1 MKKILFIIN
10 LTLLAALSSC
20 SVKEDIAQV
29 ESYPVFRG
37 IMEAHDVASD
47 TRAYADESLHV
58 YWNRGDRASIF
69 FEKTFNREFEYK
81 GRDGTT
87 AGEFIR
93 YGSDPSSF
101 SEVDIE
107 SGYNYAI
114 FPYNYDNACDYD
126 GTLTVYF
133 PTTQTFNEGA
143 RGNGA
148 NIFMV
153 SRSVDGDFMFRHTA
167 GYLGLKLYGEGVTVA
182 SVEFKANNEESIT
195 GYPYVVFNDDDE
207 PFLTFDQYSEAG
219 SKVTLVCDPPVEL
232 GATAAEAKTFWF
244 TIPATALVKG
254 FTVTVIDTNGGTF
267 SKRRSSNY
275 VIERKVFKTMAAFEV
290 VTEGG
295 SDTPAEVPVT
305 SVQLSPSSTSL
316 EVGGTVTL
324 TATVLP
330 SNATNKSVAWTSSNR
345 SVATVDGNG
354 KVTAVAAGE
363 AVITVVTS
371 DGGFTASSTITVTS
385 STPEP
390 VAVESVSL
398 DQTDLTLDVG
408 GTATLTATVLPENAD
423 NKNVTWT
430 SSNSSIATVD
440 ASGKVTAVAPG
451 LAVII
456 VTTVDGGKIA
466 TCAVTVTNPAVPVQ
480 SVSLDK
486 TTLDLNVGENATLV
500 ATVLPENADDKS
512 VTWSSSNTAVATV
525 DATGKVT
532 AVAAGEAVITV
543 TTTDGGKTATCA
555 VTVTNPAVPVQSVTL
570 DKTTLSLMVGKN
582 ATLVATVLPENADD
596 KTVTWSS
603 SNTAV
608 ATVDATGKV
617 TAVAAGEAVITVT
630 TNDGGKTAT
639 CTVTVT
645 DDDDPNHAGDPIVI
659 EEEGDF

>member
-1 MKKILFIIN
+1 MKKFYLIILA
-10 LTLLAALSSC
+10 LLAAITSC
-20 SVKEDIAQV
+20 SIKEEV
-29 ESYPVFRG
+29 VPESQAPKFRG
-37 IMEAHDVASD
+37 IMETPEYLSE
-47 TRAYADESLHV
+47 TRAYADQGYHV
-58 YWNRGDRASIF
+58 YWTEGDRVSIF
-69 FEKTFNREFEYK
+69 TEKTYNRQYEFV
-81 GRDGTT
+81 GRTGTT
-87 AGEFIR
+87 AGDFE
-93 YGSDPSSF
+93 YVPSSGLIT
-101 SEVDIE
+101 EVPIE

-114 FPYNYDNACDYD
+114 YPYYRYNACDYD
-126 GTLTVYF
+126 GTLTVTF
-133 PTTQTFNEGA
+133 PQERTYNDQTSKSI
-143 RGNGA
+143 GA
-148 NIFMV
+148 NIALV
-153 SRSVDGDFMFRHTA
+153 ARAETNEFMFKHAA
-167 GYLGLKLYGEGVTVA
+167 GYVGLKFYGDDVTIA
-182 SVEFKANNEESIT
+182 SIT
-195 GYPYVVFNDDDE
+195 FKSNNGEPLSGYPYVVFSDDDI
-207 PFLTFDQYSEAG
+207 PYVTFSEDSDG
-219 SKVTLVCDPPVEL
+219 VDKTTIVCDPPIKI
-232 GATAAEAKTFWF
+232 GTSAADCNTFWF
-244 TIPATALVKG
+244 TLPPAVLTKG
-254 FTVTVIDTNGGTF
+254 FTFTVTDINGGTY
-267 SKRRSSNY
+267 SKSRNSSY
-275 VIERKVFKTMAAFEV
+275 IVERKVFKTMAALQV
-290 VTEGG
+290 IPEGG
-295 SDTPAEVPVT
+295 SVTPTDVPVT
-305 SVQLSPSSTSL
+305 GVQLAPSSASL

-330 SNATNKSVAWTSSNR
+330 SDATNKSVAWTSSNR

-398 DQTDLTLDVG
+398 DQTDLTLNVG

-423 NKNVTWT
+423 NKSVTWT

-543 TTTDGGKTATCA
+543 TTTDGGKTATCT